1 MERLHLLI
9 LGMQERYRHELETVM
24 FAVLH
29 KLESVQAMQQLPL
42 SELINELISELNRQ
56 STTVYCQSGK

>member
-1 MERLHLLI
+1 
-9 LGMQERYRHELETVM
+9 M